1 MCIVAGGLLNRLGKA
16 RPELTG
22 DGTNIMKVDQ
32 KLIKEDV
39 TADITMDDILGTL
52 LLGGACYGVGTSF
65 QQGPSSNCPWRPDS
79 FFCIHHSFCSNYRSF
94 RYRSEKYPYNS
105 KKNTGI
111 YDSCCG
117 YDDHGRAWI

>member
-1 MCIVAGGLLNRLGKA
+1 MYRSWRPFKPSWEA

-52 LLGGACYGVGTSF
+52 LLGGACYGVGRLFSKVLLPTVLGARF
-65 QQGPSSNCPWRPDS
+65 ILLHTP
-79 FFCIHHSFCSNYRSF
+79 FFL
-94 RYRSEKYPYNS
+94 
-105 KKNTGI
+105 
-111 YDSCCG
+111 
-117 YDDHGRAWI
+117 